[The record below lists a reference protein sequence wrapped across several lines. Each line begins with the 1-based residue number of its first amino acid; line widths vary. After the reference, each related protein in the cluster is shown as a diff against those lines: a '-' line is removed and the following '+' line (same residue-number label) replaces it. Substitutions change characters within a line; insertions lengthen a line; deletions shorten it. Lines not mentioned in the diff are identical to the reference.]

1 MSPAP
6 CYLFHVALR
15 PPRLSLAAGS
25 HTLASGVAALA
36 CTHALLRQPTTVASS
51 AATTF
56 LPSRR
61 APSVL
66 GKPPRAAFAAPSALS
81 VFDGLAAR
89 SAPRIPTAR
98 FAGFSPA
105 RPHLAGTGVCLG
117 CFAPRLAV
125 ARYTRRPCAA
135 NNMIRGLLYSSH
147 PRGWGLRLCASLG
160 GGAQC
165 KAESSR
171 VILERRS
178 RLLRQGIL

>member
-1 MSPAP
+1 MLLSARRAFLARPAP
-6 CYLFHVALR
+6 TCWRRASLHSFAPTPSCTSL
-15 PPRLSLAAGS
+15 PPSPPAPPPPS
-25 HTLASGVAALA
+25 YH
-36 CTHALLRQPTTVASS
+36 HAVHPRCS
-51 AATTF
+51 A
-56 LPSRR
+56 SRR
-61 APSVL
+61 AP
-66 GKPPRAAFAAPSALS
+66 PPAAPAALS

-89 SAPRIPTAR
+89 SAPRFPTAR
-98 FAGFSPA
+98 FAGSSPA

-135 NNMIRGLLYSSH
+135 INMIRGLLYSSH

-160 GGAQC
+160 EGPQC